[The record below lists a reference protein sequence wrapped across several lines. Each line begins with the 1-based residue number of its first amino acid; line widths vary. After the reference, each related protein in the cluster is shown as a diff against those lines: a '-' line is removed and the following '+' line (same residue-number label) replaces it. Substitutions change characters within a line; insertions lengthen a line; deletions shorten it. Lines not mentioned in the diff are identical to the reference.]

1 MGNQFYYTDDSNVP
15 QGPCTTLRLMAL
27 HKSGVLTD
35 TSLVCAEGS
44 EEWVE
49 LWTIFPS
56 ARISKLNRFFS
67 KTSTKTGDASAD
79 PDSPTSSLGNA
90 TADHRSPLPATR
102 FQAAIIIILLL
113 IALGFPYLGLL
124 RPIPRWEYKKV
135 TFPSES
141 NERVGSGALRYS
153 TISVDEPLLD
163 LMGREGWEM
172 TGSYLE
178 METAFPNFGDEDA
191 VDGIQPNIRP
201 QSLVVLFKRPL

>member
-1 MGNQFYYTDDSNVP
+1 MGNQFYYTDESNVP

-56 ARISKLNRFFS
+56 ARISKHNRFFS
-67 KTSTKTGDASAD
+67 KSSTKSGDANVD
-79 PDSPTSSLGNA
+79 PNSPAQSPGDA
-90 TADHRSPLPATR
+90 AHDRCTAHPATR
-102 FQAAIIIILLL
+102 LQAAIIIILLL
-113 IALGFPYLGLL
+113 FALGFPYLGNL

-135 TFPSES
+135 IFPSDY
-141 NERVGSGALRYS
+141 NDRIGSGALRYS
-153 TISVDEPLLD
+153 TIKVDEPLLD

-178 METAFPNFGDEDA
+178 METAFPNLGDEDSA
-191 VDGIQPNIRP
+191 DGIQPNVRP
-201 QSLVVLFKRPL
+201 QSLIVLFKRPL

>member
-1 MGNQFYYTDDSNVP
+1 MGNQFYYTDESNVP

-27 HKSGVLTD
+27 HKSGVLAD

-49 LWTIFPS
+49 LWTIFPA

-67 KTSTKTGDASAD
+67 KTSTKSGDAGAD
-79 PDSPTSSLGNA
+79 PDSPAPSSGDA
-90 TADHRSPLPATR
+90 APGPRPAHPATR
-102 FQAAIIIILLL
+102 FQAAIIILLLL
-113 IALGFPYLGLL
+113 IALGFPYLGVL
-124 RPIPRWEYKKV
+124 RPVPRWEYKKV
-135 TFPSES
+135 VFPSEY
-141 NERVGSGALRYS
+141 NDRIGSGALRYS
-153 TISVDEPLLD
+153 TISVDETLLD

-178 METAFPNFGDEDA
+178 METAFPNLGDEDS